1 MGIYETPY
9 DEFGRETYEMWRAAR
24 LVVDTGLHHMGWTRQ
39 QALDYMKAHTALSDH
54 EVTIEV
60 DRYLNDP
67 GQALAYKLG
76 EMLIRRKRAEAE
88 AKLGAKFD
96 QRWFHDV
103 ILGLGSVPLPTLER
117 VLDDWIAGGGKN
129 PNPTPVSAP

>member
-1 MGIYETPY
+1 
-9 DEFGRETYEMWRAAR
+9 MWRAAR
-24 LVVDTGLHHMGWTRQ
+24 LVVDTGLHHMGWTRD
-39 QALDYMKAHTALSDH
+39 QALAFMKSHTALSDH

-76 EMLIRRKRAEAE
+76 EMLIRRERAKAE
-88 AKLGAKFD
+88 QALDAKFD

-117 VLDDWIAGGGKN
+117 VLDQWIASGG
-129 PNPTPVSAP
+129 PNPYPAETAAK

>member
-1 MGIYETPY
+1 
-9 DEFGRETYEMWRAAR
+9 
-24 LVVDTGLHHMGWTRQ
+24 VDTGLHQKGWTRQ
-39 QALDYMKAHTALSDH
+39 QALDYMKSHTALSDH

-88 AKLGAKFD
+88 QKLGARFD
-96 QRWFHDV
+96 QRYFHDT

-117 VLDDWIAGGGKN
+117 VLDEWVAAGG
-129 PNPTPVSAP
+129 PNPYANVKDAD